1 LTDAQGNTALG
12 RTRWRRFGVVAL
24 PSLIAAGTLM
34 ALTANGVIAASFSV
48 SGSTFKVSADTI
60 DGTGFEQFGG
70 IDQDGSKNPHAVA
83 VSVIGDA
90 TIHNL
95 CQSVVTHTP
104 IGDITLKITAGT
116 GSTPVEA
123 SNLVL
128 DVTQLDGDAT
138 FTNIEI
144 GRDAGT
150 LDKAGVKG
158 PAGTFGQQADK
169 VHLEKVH
176 QTAWATTAGTFK
188 LSGLS
193 LRLIAGS
200 GSDKECF

>member
-1 LTDAQGNTALG
+1 MTDAQSNTGLG

-48 SGSTFKVSADTI
+48 SGSTFKVSADSL

-70 IDQDGSKNPHAVA
+70 IDQGGGGAHPVA
-83 VSVIGDA
+83 ISVIGDA

-128 DVTQLDGDAT
+128 DVTQLDADAT

-150 LDKAGVKG
+150 LDKAGAKG

-169 VHLEKVH
+169 VHLEKVR
-176 QTAWATTAGTFK
+176 QQAWATTAGTFK

-193 LRLIAGS
+193 LRLIPGS

>member
-48 SGSTFKVSADTI
+48 SGSTFKVSADTL

-70 IDQDGSKNPHAVA
+70 IDQGGGSAHPVA
-83 VSVIGDA
+83 VSVIGEA

-116 GSTPVEA
+116 GATPVEA
-123 SNLVL
+123 TNLVL
-128 DVTQLDGDAT
+128 DVTQLDADAT

-150 LDKAGVKG
+150 LDKAGAKG

-169 VHLEKVH
+169 VHLEKVR
-176 QTAWATTAGTFK
+176 QQAWATTAGTFK

-193 LRLIAGS
+193 LRLIPGS

>member
-1 LTDAQGNTALG
+1 LTDAQSNTGLG

-48 SGSTFKVSADTI
+48 SGSTFKVSADSL

-70 IDQDGSKNPHAVA
+70 IDQGGGGAHPVA
-83 VSVIGDA
+83 ISVIGDA

-128 DVTQLDGDAT
+128 DVTQLDADAT
-138 FTNIEI
+138 FTNMEI

-150 LDKAGVKG
+150 LDKAGAKG

-169 VHLEKVH
+169 VHLEKVR
-176 QTAWATTAGTFK
+176 QQAWATTAGTFK

-193 LRLIAGS
+193 LRLIPGS

>member
-1 LTDAQGNTALG
+1 MTDAQGNTPLG

-24 PSLIAAGTLM
+24 PSLLAAGTLM

-48 SGSTFKVSADTI
+48 SGSTFKVSADTL
-60 DGTGFEQFGG
+60 DGTGFEQFGS
-70 IDQDGSKNPHAVA
+70 IDQDGKNPHPVA
-83 VSVIGDA
+83 ISVIGDA

-123 SNLVL
+123 TNLVL
-128 DVTQLDGDAT
+128 DVTQLDADAT

-169 VHLEKVH
+169 VHLEKVR
-176 QTAWATTAGTFK
+176 QQAWATTAGTFK
-188 LSGLS
+188 LNGLS
-193 LRLIAGS
+193 LRLIPGS